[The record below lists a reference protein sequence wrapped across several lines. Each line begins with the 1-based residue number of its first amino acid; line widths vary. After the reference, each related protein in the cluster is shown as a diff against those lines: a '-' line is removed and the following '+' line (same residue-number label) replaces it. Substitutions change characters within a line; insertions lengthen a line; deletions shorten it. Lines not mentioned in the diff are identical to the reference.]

1 MLDLVGRHWTGASA
15 LYPSP
20 ISILEKHGDKLLTT
34 NNPDLTD
41 DTDPLNRLGIEPL
54 APSHLNA
61 NGSDHPVL

>member
-1 MLDLVGRHWTGASA
+1 M
-15 LYPSP
+15 
-20 ISILEKHGDKLLTT
+20 SILEKHGDKLLTT

-41 DTDPLNRLGIEPL
+41 DTDLLNRLGIEPL